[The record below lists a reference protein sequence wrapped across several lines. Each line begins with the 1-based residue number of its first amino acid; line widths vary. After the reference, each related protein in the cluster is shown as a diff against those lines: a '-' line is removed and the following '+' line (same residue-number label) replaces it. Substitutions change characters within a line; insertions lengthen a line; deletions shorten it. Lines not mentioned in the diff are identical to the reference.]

1 MTKFCPN
8 CGEENED
15 AAIFCRSCGYDL
27 KDINERMK
35 DPNRNIHEKV
45 SANDFPTMK
54 ILAAIILIIA
64 IGTIIFSFTGG
75 PNEDIQNITLIKE
88 NTYGFTFVN
97 DGVPYYNYELE
108 GVFKNLPDDPKG
120 YQMKASYYDTDN
132 KFVKD
137 YEDDYL
143 STVFHFSKDS
153 QPFTLGSI
161 QTNEFHNISYIQL
174 EITDPEGDLVF
185 NESVDF
191 NMEKMDLSGLDK

>member
-1 MTKFCPN
+1 MTKFCPE

-15 AAIFCRSCGYDL
+15 VALFCAKCGHDL
-27 KDINERMK
+27 KDVDQRMK
-35 DPNRNIHEKV
+35 SGNHAKTSRNAPNFKAL
-45 SANDFPTMK
+45 SALVV
-54 ILAAIILIIA
+54 IVAIVGIMA
-64 IGTIIFSFTGG
+64 FSFIGNNT
-75 PNEDIQNITLIKE
+75 DDSQNITLIKE

-97 DGVPYYNYELE
+97 DGVPFYNYELE

-132 KFVKD
+132 NFIKS

-161 QTNEFHNISYIQL
+161 QTNEFYNVRHIQL
-174 EITDPEGDLVF
+174 EITDPNGELVF

-191 NMEKMDLSGLDK
+191 DMGKMDLSGV

>member
-1 MTKFCPN
+1 MTKFCPE

-15 AAIFCRSCGYDL
+15 VALFCAKCGHDL
-27 KDINERMK
+27 KDVDKRIKTDKRAKNSSK
-35 DPNRNIHEKV
+35 TLNLK
-45 SANDFPTMK
+45 S
-54 ILAAIILIIA
+54 LAGIILILAIIGIIA
-64 IGTIIFSFTGG
+64 FSVIGNS
-75 PNEDIQNITLIKE
+75 NNNDSQNITLIKE

-97 DGVPYYNYELE
+97 DGVPFYNYELE

-120 YQMKASYYDTDN
+120 YQMKASYYDTEGN
-132 KFVKD
+132 FIKD

-161 QTNEFHNISYIQL
+161 QTNDFYNVSHIQL
-174 EITDPEGDLVF
+174 EITDPNGDLVF

-191 NMEKMDLSGLDK
+191 NMEKMDLSGLEK